1 MPLSKESVK
10 LTAILLKLYTEGD
23 MTLQNLAAYMEDF
36 AKEHGLTKE
45 PTNTAIYSLVAANL
59 VVIDRTHKDSLVK
72 LKLTL

>member
-1 MPLSKESVK
+1 
-10 LTAILLKLYTEGD
+10 